1 MPALSVSVLTWD
13 QFASSGGL
21 TLYLMSPKSGGR
33 DLTILFFFLSV
44 GINVTYAAFHMLCF
58 AACFCCIY
66 HSSTNNCPFSMM

>member
-33 DLTILFFFLSV
+33 DLTILFFSYRLELMLRMLRFTCCVLLLVFVVYIIPLLTTALFL
-44 GINVTYAAFHMLCF
+44 
-58 AACFCCIY
+58 
-66 HSSTNNCPFSMM
+66 